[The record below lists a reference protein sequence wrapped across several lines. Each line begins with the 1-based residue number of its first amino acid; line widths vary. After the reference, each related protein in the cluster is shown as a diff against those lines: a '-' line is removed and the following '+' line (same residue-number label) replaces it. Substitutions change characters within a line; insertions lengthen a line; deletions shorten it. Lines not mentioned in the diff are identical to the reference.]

1 MQSKDPLNEIE
12 LLLDELESFAEK
24 TPWYLGNRIAISDE
38 DFFRITRN
46 IRELLPQEL
55 GEARKILEKQDLIL
69 KNAKEEHKRIIETAE
84 RRLEDLTNE
93 EQVVIIARQ
102 QAEHIREKARMEG
115 EGLKRDALLYTTEL
129 LEDMERQFIETVE
142 TLQKG
147 RAILESEIGK
157 AVQENMDAVGDDE
170 YAEKAASR
178 EEVSEETIGG

>member
-12 LLLDELESFAEK
+12 QLLDELESFAEK
-24 TPWYLGNRIAISDE
+24 TPWYLGNRIAIGDE
-38 DFFRITRN
+38 DFFRITRS

-55 GEARKILEKQDLIL
+55 SEARKVLEKQDLIL
-69 KNAKEEHKRIIETAE
+69 KNAKEEHKRIIDTAE

-102 QAEHIREKARMEG
+102 QAEHIRDKARMEG
-115 EGLKRDALLYTTEL
+115 ESLKRDALLYTTEL
-129 LEDMERQFIETVE
+129 LEDMERQFVETVE

-157 AVQENMDAVGDDE
+157 SVQANMEAVEDDDYE
-170 YAEKAASR
+170 PPAPPLEEGQAE
-178 EEVSEETIGG
+178 TGT